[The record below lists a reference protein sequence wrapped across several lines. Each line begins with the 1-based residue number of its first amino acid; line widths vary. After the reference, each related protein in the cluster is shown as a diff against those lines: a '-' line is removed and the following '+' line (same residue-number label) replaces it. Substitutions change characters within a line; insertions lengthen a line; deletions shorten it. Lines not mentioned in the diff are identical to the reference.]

1 MRSLFLIAL
10 CCLLASCGYSCR
22 DTRGT
27 VLEVTNFEAPPEQ
40 WKFRPIQG
48 AEIAVYWE
56 GYKPLYSHGGRN
68 YCLAIVQTTSDSDGH
83 FDVEGR
89 RVPRAVG
96 GITQITSVS
105 LAFVPGFV
113 ELRPHEH
120 KSSVWG
126 DQSAALPV
134 VHVFRRGEDPRDPD
148 VRAAALSA
156 VKFCPS
162 EEFSRGH

>member
-1 MRSLFLIAL
+1 
-10 CCLLASCGYSCR
+10 
-22 DTRGT
+22 
-27 VLEVTNFEAPPEQ
+27 VLEVTNFEAPSEQ

-48 AEIAVYWE
+48 AEVAVYWE
-56 GYKPLYSHGGRN
+56 GYQPIYSHGGRN
-68 YCLAIVQTTSDSDGH
+68 YCLAIVHTTSDSDGG

-126 DQSAALPV
+126 DQSAKLPV
-134 VHVFRRGEDPRDPD
+134 VHVFRRGKGDDDQD
-148 VRAAALSA
+148 VRADVFA
-156 VKFCPS
+156 VDKSCPS
-162 EEFSRGH
+162 EEFRQADERL